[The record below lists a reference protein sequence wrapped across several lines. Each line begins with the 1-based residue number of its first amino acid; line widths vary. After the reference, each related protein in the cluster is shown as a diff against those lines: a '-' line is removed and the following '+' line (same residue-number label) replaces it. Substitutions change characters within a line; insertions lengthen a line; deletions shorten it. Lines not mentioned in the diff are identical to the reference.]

1 MNCFCLSL
9 WLVQILQQLL
19 QGQNLGKRQALGQ
32 ALDERTLNETEIPAT
47 IVNATLIEKI
57 NSTQPA
63 NNARTATIG
72 PNPIEFGAESNIGP
86 SPIDFGGQI
95 QIGPSPIDFEDEIK
109 IGPSP
114 IDFGG
119 REAKNG

>member
-1 MNCFCLSL
+1 M
-9 WLVQILQQLL
+9 QQFL
-19 QGQNLGKRQALGQ
+19 QGQNLRPNGRN
-32 ALDERTLNETEIPAT
+32 LNETDIPAT
-47 IVNATLIEKI
+47 IVNATLIQKI
-57 NSTQPA
+57 NSTLPE

>member
-1 MNCFCLSL
+1 MYFIMNCFCLSL
-9 WLVQILQQLL
+9 WLVQILQQFL
-19 QGQNLGKRQALGQ
+19 QGQKFGRN
-32 ALDERTLNETEIPAT
+32 LNETEIPAT
-47 IVNATLIEKI
+47 IVNATLIDKI

-63 NNARTATIG
+63 NTARTATIG

>member
-9 WLVQILQQLL
+9 WLVQILQQFL
-19 QGQNLGKRQALGQ
+19 QGQNLGAKQGLGR
-32 ALDERTLNETEIPAT
+32 ALDERNLNETEIPAI
-47 IVNATLIEKI
+47 IVNATLVEKI
-57 NSTQPA
+57 NSTLPA

-72 PNPIEFGAESNIGP
+72 PNPIEFGAESKIGP
-86 SPIDFGGQI
+86 SPIDFGGPI
-95 QIGPSPIDFEDEIK
+95 QIGPNPIDFEDEI

>member
-1 MNCFCLSL
+1 MGAK
-9 WLVQILQQLL
+9 
-19 QGQNLGKRQALGQ
+19 QGLGR
-32 ALDERTLNETEIPAT
+32 ALDERNLNETEIPAI
-47 IVNATLIEKI
+47 IVNATLVEKI
-57 NSTQPA
+57 NSTLPA

-72 PNPIEFGAESNIGP
+72 PNPIEFGAESNIGE
-86 SPIDFGGQI
+86 SPIDFGGPI